1 MRLHIIGIPSSGKTT
16 LAAGISDRLGV
27 PHHDLDALAFVDDMW
42 TLRPSVDRDAMLAD
56 ILREPD
62 FVTEGGFL
70 GWTEELFAAADHIV
84 WLDPPLATLIWR
96 HVRRHGRHPLWL
108 PSLLLFQVRS
118 YMRPVG
124 AGPAK
129 DDPDQTRAG
138 IEREL
143 RPWAD
148 KTYRVTRAISADE
161 VAERLALSA

>member
-1 MRLHIIGIPSSGKTT
+1 VRLHIIGIPSSGKTT

-27 PHHDLDALAFVDDMW
+27 PHHDLDALAFVDDRW

-70 GWTEELFAAADHIV
+70 GWTEELFAAADRIV
-84 WLDPPLATLIWR
+84 WLDPPLTTLIWR

-124 AGPAK
+124 AGPAR

-138 IEREL
+138 IERAL

-148 KTYRVTRAISADE
+148 KVYRVTWSVSPDQ
-161 VAERLALSA
+161 VVERLALSA

>member
-1 MRLHIIGIPSSGKTT
+1 VRLHIIGIPSSGKTT

-27 PHHDLDALAFVDDMW
+27 PHHDLDALAFVDDRW
-42 TLRPSVDRDAMLAD
+42 TPRPSVDRDAMLAD
-56 ILREPD
+56 ILQEPD

-84 WLDPPLATLIWR
+84 WLDPPLGTLIWR

-108 PSLLLFQVRS
+108 PSRLLFQVRS
-118 YMRPVG
+118 YVRPVG
-124 AGPAK
+124 AGPAR

-138 IEREL
+138 IEQAL

-148 KTYRVTRAISADE
+148 KVYRLTRSVSADQ
-161 VAERLALSA
+161 VVERLALSA